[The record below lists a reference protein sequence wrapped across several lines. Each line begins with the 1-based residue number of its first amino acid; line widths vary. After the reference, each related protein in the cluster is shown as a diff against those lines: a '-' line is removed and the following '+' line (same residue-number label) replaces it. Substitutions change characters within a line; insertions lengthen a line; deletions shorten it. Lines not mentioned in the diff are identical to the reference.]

1 MNNMAGDVLKKQ
13 SEKQQQEEM
22 ALLKY
27 QKMKELRDREQEA
40 LAMKKL

>member
-1 MNNMAGDVLKKQ
+1 MAGDVLKKQ